1 MATIPTTSCPH
12 LRISS
17 TGVVVGCRL
26 SPRPVGVEYCRPAA
40 SGWGRMRLLAMRHR
54 LTISS
59 DRIVR
64 YRQLPA
70 PCGKD
75 SRQINSSRN
84 SSSRR
89 RRHSLVRMLVSV
101 RTALP
106 RRPPTKVPTQRSSRL
121 RRVFTLVILPTN
133 SALTP
138 VAPSSSLAV
147 LTERVLLVQAT
158 DRDLEVEME
167 GCTSNLNISSSME
180 EPRRGVRARRR
191 SLWFGWTLR
200 GVCNGTTS
208 RLTTTPIHLG
218 TTRIPLL
225 RHPPPIMDQPQLEPF
240 PIISVES

>member
-26 SPRPVGVEYCRPAA
+26 SPRPVGVEYCRPAV

-89 RRHSLVRMLVSV
+89 RKHSLVQML
-101 RTALP
+101 ALA
-106 RRPPTKVPTQRSSRL
+106 RIALQRQPPTKVPTQRSSHL
-121 RRVFTLVILPTN
+121 RPVFTLVIVPMSL
-133 SALTP
+133 ALMLGVP
-138 VAPSSSLAV
+138 LSSQAV
-147 LTERVLLVQAT
+147 LTERVPLVKPT
-158 DRDLEVEME
+158 DRD
-167 GCTSNLNISSSME
+167 
-180 EPRRGVRARRR
+180 
-191 SLWFGWTLR
+191 
-200 GVCNGTTS
+200 
-208 RLTTTPIHLG
+208 
-218 TTRIPLL
+218 
-225 RHPPPIMDQPQLEPF
+225 
-240 PIISVES
+240 